1 MSHTANDPAENEKN
15 RHAGSTLESFL
26 REDGIYEEVK
36 TEAIK
41 AVLAYKLEHFQGIP
55 MRLRGFPS
63 GRRPASGFHAQPEEW
78 PHGLAHTAMTQH
90 SVKLL

>member
-1 MSHTANDPAENEKN
+1 MKTSQLKVVGRILLPQNEW
-15 RHAGSTLESFL
+15 SFEKL
-26 REDGIYEEVK
+26 I
-36 TEAIK
+36 
-41 AVLAYKLEHFQGIP
+41 LEHFQGIP

-90 SVKLL
+90 SVKML